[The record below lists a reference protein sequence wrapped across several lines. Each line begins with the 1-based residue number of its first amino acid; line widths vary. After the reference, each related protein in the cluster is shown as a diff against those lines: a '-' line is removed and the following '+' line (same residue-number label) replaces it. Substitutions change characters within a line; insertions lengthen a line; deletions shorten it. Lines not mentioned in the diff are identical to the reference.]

1 MNQITSAASLIQA
14 SGLTKHY
21 AGFTLAGVNVTV
33 EPGQVVGFVGQN
45 GSGKSTTIKAL
56 LGLITF
62 DGGQARVLGHT
73 PHDLANT
80 ASSAIKEQ
88 VGVVFDTISLPGHLK
103 VAEVGGLMARAYA
116 TWDAGGFQQR
126 LRAAGIDPKKTV
138 KDLSRGMGMKLSL
151 ACALS
156 HNPRLLI
163 LDEATAGLDP
173 MARDEVLDVLRAF
186 VAVEDKQGNPVNGVL
201 MSSHITSDLDKIADT
216 VLCIDAGR
224 PVFNV
229 AKDEVCDLMG
239 IARCRAA
246 ELEQICRS
254 GIIAPGAMRII
265 RQDYGIDLLVPDRF
279 AFAES
284 FPSIPCDRMGID
296 EYMVLMIKGERY
308 C

>member
-1 MNQITSAASLIQA
+1 MNQVTAAAPLIQA

-21 AGFTLAGVNVTV
+21 PGFSLAGVNVTV
-33 EPGQVVGFVGQN
+33 EPGQVVGFVGKN

-56 LGLITF
+56 LGLISL
-62 DGGQARVLGHT
+62 DAGQASVLGCS
-73 PHDLANT
+73 PRDLANT
-80 ASSAIKEQ
+80 ASARAKEQ

-103 VAEVGGLMARAYA
+103 IEEVGKLMARAYS
-116 TWDAGGFQQR
+116 TWDAAGFQQR
-126 LRAAGIDPKKTV
+126 LRAADLDPKKAV

-173 MARDEVLDVLRAF
+173 MARDEVLDALRDF
-186 VAVEDKQGNPVNGVL
+186 VAVEDAQGNPVNGIL

-216 VLCIDAGR
+216 VLCIDAGH
-224 PVFNV
+224 PVFNI
-229 AKDEVCDLMG
+229 AKDEVCDL
-239 IARCRAA
+239 
-246 ELEQICRS
+246 
-254 GIIAPGAMRII
+254 
-265 RQDYGIDLLVPDRF
+265 
-279 AFAES
+279 
-284 FPSIPCDRMGID
+284 MGID

>member
-1 MNQITSAASLIQA
+1 MNQVIAAAPLIQA

-21 AGFTLAGVNVTV
+21 PGFSLAGVNVTV
-33 EPGQVVGFVGQN
+33 EPGQVVGFVGKN

-56 LGLITF
+56 LGLISL
-62 DGGQARVLGHT
+62 DAGQASVLGCS
-73 PHDLANT
+73 PRDLANT
-80 ASSAIKEQ
+80 ASARAKEQ

-103 VAEVGGLMARAYA
+103 IEEVGKLMARAYS
-116 TWDAGGFQQR
+116 TWDAAGFQQR
-126 LRAAGIDPKKTV
+126 LRAADLDPKKAV

-173 MARDEVLDVLRAF
+173 MARDEVLDALRDF
-186 VAVEDKQGNPVNGVL
+186 VAVEDAQGNPVNGIL

-224 PVFNV
+224 PVFNI

-239 IARCRAA
+239 VAA
-246 ELEQICRS
+246 AAPRNLSRS
-254 GIIAPGAMRII
+254 
-265 RQDYGIDLLVPDRF
+265 LVPVSSPLGPCASCGRIT
-279 AFAES
+279 ASTCWCPIAS
-284 FPSIPCDRMGID
+284 RLRKASRPSRATAWASTSTWCS
-296 EYMVLMIKGERY
+296 
-308 C
+308 

>member
-1 MNQITSAASLIQA
+1 M
-14 SGLTKHY
+14 
-21 AGFTLAGVNVTV
+21 
-33 EPGQVVGFVGQN
+33 
-45 GSGKSTTIKAL
+45 
-56 LGLITF
+56 
-62 DGGQARVLGHT
+62 
-73 PHDLANT
+73 
-80 ASSAIKEQ
+80 
-88 VGVVFDTISLPGHLK
+88 VFDTISLPGHLK
-103 VAEVGGLMARAYA
+103 IEEVGKLMARAYS
-116 TWDAGGFQQR
+116 TWDAAGFQQR
-126 LRAAGIDPKKTV
+126 LRAADLDPKKAV

-156 HNPRLLI
+156 HSPRLLI

-173 MARDEVLDVLRAF
+173 MARDEVLDALRDF
-186 VAVEDKQGNPVNGVL
+186 VAVEDAQGNPVNGIL

-224 PVFNV
+224 PVFNI

-239 IARCRAA
+239 VARCRAA
-246 ELEQICRS
+246 ELEQIARS
-254 GIIAPGAMRII
+254 GVIALGAMRIM